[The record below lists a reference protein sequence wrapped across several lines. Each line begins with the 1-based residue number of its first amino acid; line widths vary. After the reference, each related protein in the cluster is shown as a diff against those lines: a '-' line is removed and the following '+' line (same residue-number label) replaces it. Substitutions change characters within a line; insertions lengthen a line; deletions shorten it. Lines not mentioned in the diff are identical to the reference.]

1 MRDVL
6 RPYRRRT
13 PELESNWE
21 RHLNGQIVQIDPT
34 ELSALIAHFP
44 ERIMI
49 FDLRDSRELKRF
61 PYVIPDALLTANVNL
76 FASISWIPSETII
89 VLYAEGEIR
98 RDDPLLDLITSQTSV
113 FVLRG
118 GLQSWLEAR
127 LPAAQISQRDLP
139 FVQNTSAYVA

>member
-13 PELESNWE
+13 PEVESNWE
-21 RHLNGQIVQIDPT
+21 RHLNGQIVQIDAT
-34 ELSALIAHFP
+34 ELSALMAHFP
-44 ERIMI
+44 ERLIV
-49 FDLRDSRELKRF
+49 FDLRDSCELKRF
-61 PYVIPDALLTANVNL
+61 PYVIPDALLTADVNL
-76 FASISWIPSETII
+76 FASISWIPPGTII

-98 RDDPLLDLITSQTSV
+98 RDDPLLDLIASQTSV

-118 GLQSWLEAR
+118 GLQSWLDAR
-127 LPAAQISQRDLP
+127 LPASQISQRDLP